1 MRAELATPRAVPQ
14 QPPFNFIQMPVM
26 GRVLSAMVISVC
38 FINWIVDQIG
48 RLTK

>member
-14 QPPFNFIQMPVM
+14 QPPFNFIQIPVI

-38 FINWIVDQIG
+38 FIGWIVDQFG